1 LIQEIKINLLPVE
14 YKLKKKSLTWI
25 LSRRFVWPV
34 MLAMVTIVSLMT
46 YWVVLNEDKK
56 LLQEVIISQN
66 LSIEK
71 LKPVE
76 KKVKDLKLTIKK
88 INRKN
93 KALLGIQFSKTR
105 WINIFQDL
113 SSVIPSNSWITK
125 ITQVE
130 QNSALTLV
138 VSSYQFADIAQYMVD
153 LEKRKSF
160 QTIQLLK
167 INTVKKKN
175 LQAFTYEIKV
185 LLDTDYLLKVGE
197 VL

>member
-1 LIQEIKINLLPVE
+1 
-14 YKLKKKSLTWI
+14 
-25 LSRRFVWPV
+25 
-34 MLAMVTIVSLMT
+34 M
-46 YWVVLNEDKK
+46 
-56 LLQEVIISQN
+56 
-66 LSIEK
+66 
-71 LKPVE
+71 
-76 KKVKDLKLTIKK
+76 
-88 INRKN
+88 
-93 KALLGIQFSKTR
+93 
-105 WINIFQDL
+105 